1 MGNQPVEGA
10 SWEVALDS
18 RRRPTLPAE
27 LLAAAHVAPD
37 ERLVARPDGDGR
49 IVLETRAAI
58 RTRIRARFKEERARE
73 GRKGSA
79 VEELLA
85 ERRRDQSLT

>member
-1 MGNQPVEGA
+1 MTDHPPYDV

-27 LLAAAHVAPD
+27 LLAAAHVDPD
-37 ERLVARPDGDGR
+37 ERLVARPDGEGR

-58 RTRIRARFKEERARE
+58 RARIRARFMEDRARE
-73 GRKGSA
+73 GRTGSA
-79 VEELLA
+79 VEELFE
-85 ERRRDQSLT
+85 ERKRDQSLT